1 MVSKFPV
8 SLSKEK
14 YRNALT
20 SKGSKF
26 GRDWLGTYYQMR
38 LASPARGKAPKR
50 DTCATVQETENKPR
64 EISGLFFF
72 LCADLQTSVA
82 YRLQSISNP
91 NKINDLGAEFIDV
104 RRFGFEM
111 LFARTCR
118 NPALISMCAKN
129 AYTTS
134 SVRG

>member
-1 MVSKFPV
+1 MQHKKENLSKIRLEVKGTRSAVRPEKMVSTFPV

-50 DTCATVQETENKPR
+50 DTCATV
-64 EISGLFFF
+64 
-72 LCADLQTSVA
+72 
-82 YRLQSISNP
+82 
-91 NKINDLGAEFIDV
+91 
-104 RRFGFEM
+104 
-111 LFARTCR
+111 
-118 NPALISMCAKN
+118 
-129 AYTTS
+129 
-134 SVRG
+134 